1 MSLFKTNK
9 STKTPR
15 TPFDLSHERKTT
27 FNIGDLAPV
36 LVQEV
41 VPGDEMKIQSQVHTK
56 TAPLIAP
63 MMHRVDQYIHYFY
76 VPNRILWQYW
86 DDFLTGELEAVLPE
100 HLSSIDIPIGG
111 LFDHLG
117 LPTGVKLAEISGV
130 HELPARAY
138 YKIFNDYYRDQNYQD
153 EIDIETLGDY
163 ARGDAQLLKRNY
175 ERDYFT
181 SALPWTQ
188 KGDPVGVP
196 TTPNYIQTGSLA
208 VNASSAALITGD
220 LRADSGSINDGTNSV
235 IIKNLVD
242 GAEDSILINDLRK
255 ANALQRWLEKNARG
269 GTRMVEFLKNHFGLS
284 PQDARL
290 NRAEYLG
297 GGKSTL
303 QISEI
308 LNTSDTTNA
317 PQGAMAGHGLGIGQ
331 TNSAKKFVPEYGYIM
346 GIMSIMP
353 KPAYMQGVPKH
364 FLRNDNMDF
373 YNPAFAHLGEQEI
386 LNKELF
392 ITTDLGAPEGI
403 NEDTWGYQSRY
414 AELKYSAN
422 TVHGDFRDTLD
433 FWHMTRKFATLPTL
447 SEEFMQVDDA
457 DHERVFA
464 VNDDGETTKFW
475 VQLYHDIKAIRPMPY
490 YGEPKL

>member
-9 STKTPR
+9 STRTPR

-27 FNIGDLAPV
+27 FNIGELAPI

-41 VPGDEMKIQSQVHTK
+41 VPGDEMKIQSEIHTK

-76 VPNRILWQYW
+76 VPNRIIWNEF
-86 DDFLTGELEAVLPE
+86 DDFLTGELEVTIPTLGA
-100 HLSSIDIPIGG
+100 SADINVGS
-111 LFDHLG
+111 LMDHMG
-117 LPTGVKLAEISGV
+117 LPTGVSPAEINGANQ
-130 HELPARAY
+130 LPMRAY
-138 YKIFNDYYRDQNYQD
+138 FKIWNDYYRDQNFQD
-153 EIDIETLGDY
+153 EYDLTSLPLNGSQ
-163 ARGDAQLLKRNY
+163 GLLKRNY

-181 SALPWTQ
+181 SALPHTQ

-196 TTPNYIQTGSLA
+196 TTPNYITTGSLA
-208 VNASSAALITGD
+208 VDATTGGFS
-220 LRADSGSINDGTNSV
+220 SGSLSAVSGTINDGTHNV
-235 IIKNLVD
+235 IVKNMVE
-242 GAEDSILINDLRK
+242 GEESSILINDLRK

-269 GTRMVEFLKNHFGLS
+269 GTRMVEYLKNHFGLN

-297 GGKSTL
+297 GGKSPL

-317 PQGAMAGHGLGIGQ
+317 PQGAMAGHGLGIGS
-331 TNSAKKFVPEYGYIM
+331 TNSAKKFVPEYGYIL

-364 FLRNDNMDF
+364 WLRADNMDF

-392 ITTDLGAPEGI
+392 IKGSEFT
-403 NEDTWGYQSRY
+403 EDDNATFGYQSRY
-414 AELKYSAN
+414 AELKYAQS
-422 TVHGDFRDTLD
+422 TVHGDFRNTLD
-433 FWHMTRKFATLPTL
+433 FWHMARKFATAPTL
-447 SEEFMQVDDA
+447 SEEFMQVDAA

-464 VNDDGETTKFW
+464 LNDSGESTKFW
-475 VQLYHDIKAIRPMPY
+475 VQIWNDVKAIRPMPY